1 MPRQEYVSPAAPHP
15 KTDGRRK
22 NPPIVEKQLNIRL
35 PTDFVSRFVAD
46 AQRAGRTNAAH
57 FIASYG
63 RGQTAGDA
71 ARIAT
76 IEEHLGV
83 IGAALLAADRR
94 PPAQL
99 AAAHDSLR
107 ALISIMRAGSR

>member
-1 MPRQEYVSPAAPHP
+1 MPRPEYVPPTFRHP

-22 NPPIVEKQLNIRL
+22 HPPIVEKQLNIRL
-35 PTDFVSRFVAD
+35 PTDFVSGFVAD

-63 RGQTAGDA
+63 RGQTAGDE

-83 IGAALLAADRR
+83 IGAALLAADL
-94 PPAQL
+94 PAAQL

-107 ALISIMRAGSR
+107 ALICIMRASSR

>member
-1 MPRQEYVSPAAPHP
+1 MPRPEYVPPTFRHP
-15 KTDGRRK
+15 KKDGRGK
-22 NPPIVEKQLNIRL
+22 NPPISEKQLNIRL
-35 PTDFVSRFVAD
+35 PTDLVNQFIAD

-63 RGQTAGDA
+63 RGQTAGDE

-94 PPAQL
+94 PPEQL